1 MIAQAKLAH
10 WNNFVGNL
18 DDRVDLG
25 IVYKEI
31 KKIKQQYC
39 PPDFDLRVGDRVFK
53 TNQAKADAFAEVF
66 ADASSTY
73 HLPAGMQEYRD
84 SYETLN
90 PLQDPAPADL
100 AVNCPFTRA
109 ELETALSSITK
120 LKASEGVDRVSY
132 RMLRELSEPYMEALL
147 ALFRRCWEGGVISD
161 GWKHAIV
168 TPIPK
173 QGKSRKEVG
182 NYRPISLTSH
192 IGKIYERIVKQRLN
206 HFCESKGVIPL
217 CQAGFRTG
225 RGVSDHLVRLGAH
238 VRRARLRRRAL
249 YSCFFDVRRA
259 YDTVWHGRLLRKIKE
274 VGLSGQMYNFVKA
287 FLSKRT
293 FQVRWKGTL
302 SNSQRL
308 DMGVPQGS
316 VIAPLL
322 FSIMLYDI
330 NKIQKHDA
338 IITLYADDLAI
349 WKESKCRK
357 FTNITKTNSRLR
369 QIQKQFQEI
378 INTVNQYMFQN
389 GFSLSVEKTVFVIFG
404 PWHPVSPEFSIIING
419 QRLYAAKQVKYLG
432 VTFQWSGSV
441 SKHVHSNIQSALR
454 ATNLVKLLSRMPW
467 ANQPKTMITLVKSLV
482 RSRLYYGL
490 EACYDM
496 PPSLITAIER
506 AECRAIK
513 LALGLPRATP
523 RYLAYREAGMLPA
536 KLYLQ
541 FICAKYQFR
550 SQTTDNSTGV
560 EVLGDFGGPATARF
574 CVPFRDFTQDLVR
587 AAGVEGQRA
596 ARRPIHPYPPWV
608 VEGARVEL
616 EVAGLRK
623 SDNPLILQ
631 TAARELIN
639 NQYNHCICVYTDGS
653 MMTEGVGAAFVV
665 PQLSNLTRKYQLP
678 HVSIFTAELVA
689 ILMALN
695 FFNDL
700 YQPPMAVSVFSDSLS
715 ALQAIKHNSQSSRED
730 VVKEI
735 VVVCHQLITRGTD
748 IVLQWVPSHVGVP
761 GNESADRA
769 AKQAAR
775 GLGATALHLTLSFTD
790 IKTLLTR
797 AVWKL
802 CGEEFAAKAR
812 DSGYTNDLSPP
823 TRHGVR
829 FPPLSVHLS
838 IIMYR
843 LRCDVWRTIFVPKLC
858 LCGQMVSPYHAIFK
872 CPALVGHFKPIIDKL
887 RLLNLPPDLSSLCRF
902 RDDAGWGL
910 AVDTAKLIFTSGVAA
925 HI

>member
-1 MIAQAKLAH
+1 MTKAKIQCKRIIAQAKLAH

-25 IVYKEI
+25 NVYKEI

-39 PPDFDLRVGDRVFK
+39 PPDFDLRAGDRVIK
-53 TNQAKADAFAEVF
+53 TNQAKADAFAEVLG
-66 ADASSTY
+66 DASSTCQ
-73 HLPAGMQEYRD
+73 LPAGMQEYRD
-84 SYETLN
+84 SYKTLN
-90 PLQDPAPADL
+90 LLQDPAPADL
-100 AVNCPFTRA
+100 AVNCPLTRA

-120 LKASEGVDRVSY
+120 LKVSEGVGRVSY
-132 RMLRELSEPYMEALL
+132 RMLRELPEPYMEALM
-147 ALFRRCWEGGVISD
+147 ALFRRCWEGGVIPD

-192 IGKIYERIVKQRLN
+192 IGQIYERIVKQRLN
-206 HFCESKGVIPL
+206 HFCERKGVIPL

-225 RGVSDHLVRLGAH
+225 HGVSDHLVRLGAR

-259 YDTVWHGRLLRKIKE
+259 YDTVWHGRLLRKVKE

-287 FLSKRT
+287 FLSNRT

-349 WKESKCRK
+349 WKESRCRK
-357 FTNITKTNSRLR
+357 FTNITKTNSCLR

-496 PPSLITAIER
+496 PTSLITAIEQ
-506 AECRAIK
+506 AECRPIK

-587 AAGVEGQRA
+587 AAGVEGQGA
-596 ARRPIHPYPPWV
+596 ARRPVHPYPPWV

-616 EVAGLRK
+616 EVAGA
-623 SDNPLILQ
+623 P
-631 TAARELIN
+631 E
-639 NQYNHCICVYTDGS
+639 
-653 MMTEGVGAAFVV
+653 
-665 PQLSNLTRKYQLP
+665 
-678 HVSIFTAELVA
+678 
-689 ILMALN
+689 
-695 FFNDL
+695 
-700 YQPPMAVSVFSDSLS
+700 
-715 ALQAIKHNSQSSRED
+715 
-730 VVKEI
+730 
-735 VVVCHQLITRGTD
+735 
-748 IVLQWVPSHVGVP
+748 
-761 GNESADRA
+761 
-769 AKQAAR
+769 
-775 GLGATALHLTLSFTD
+775 
-790 IKTLLTR
+790 
-797 AVWKL
+797 
-802 CGEEFAAKAR
+802 
-812 DSGYTNDLSPP
+812 
-823 TRHGVR
+823 VR
-829 FPPLSVHLS
+829 
-838 IIMYR
+838 
-843 LRCDVWRTIFVPKLC
+843 
-858 LCGQMVSPYHAIFK
+858 
-872 CPALVGHFKPIIDKL
+872 
-887 RLLNLPPDLSSLCRF
+887 
-902 RDDAGWGL
+902 
-910 AVDTAKLIFTSGVAA
+910 
-925 HI
+925 

>member
-1 MIAQAKLAH
+1 M
-10 WNNFVGNL
+10 
-18 DDRVDLG
+18 
-25 IVYKEI
+25 
-31 KKIKQQYC
+31 
-39 PPDFDLRVGDRVFK
+39 
-53 TNQAKADAFAEVF
+53 
-66 ADASSTY
+66 
-73 HLPAGMQEYRD
+73 
-84 SYETLN
+84 
-90 PLQDPAPADL
+90 
-100 AVNCPFTRA
+100 
-109 ELETALSSITK
+109 
-120 LKASEGVDRVSY
+120 
-132 RMLRELSEPYMEALL
+132 
-147 ALFRRCWEGGVISD
+147 
-161 GWKHAIV
+161 
-168 TPIPK
+168 
-173 QGKSRKEVG
+173 
-182 NYRPISLTSH
+182 
-192 IGKIYERIVKQRLN
+192 
-206 HFCESKGVIPL
+206 IPL

-293 FQVRWKGTL
+293 FQVRWKGAL
-302 SNSQRL
+302 SYSQRL

-330 NKIQKHDA
+330 NNIQKHDA

-357 FTNITKTNSRLR
+357 FTNITKTNSCLR

-454 ATNLVKLLSRMPW
+454 LSRMPW

-496 PPSLITAIER
+496 PPSLITAIEQ

-541 FICAKYQFR
+541 FICSKYQFR

-596 ARRPIHPYPPWV
+596 ARRPVHPYPPWV

-631 TAARELIN
+631 PAARELIN
-639 NQYNHCICVYTDGS
+639 NQYNHCICLYTDGS
-653 MMTEGVGAAFVV
+653 MTTEGVGAAFVV
-665 PQLSNLTRKYQLP
+665 PQLSNLTRK
-678 HVSIFTAELVA
+678 
-689 ILMALN
+689 
-695 FFNDL
+695 
-700 YQPPMAVSVFSDSLS
+700 
-715 ALQAIKHNSQSSRED
+715 
-730 VVKEI
+730 
-735 VVVCHQLITRGTD
+735 
-748 IVLQWVPSHVGVP
+748 
-761 GNESADRA
+761 
-769 AKQAAR
+769 
-775 GLGATALHLTLSFTD
+775 
-790 IKTLLTR
+790 
-797 AVWKL
+797 
-802 CGEEFAAKAR
+802 
-812 DSGYTNDLSPP
+812 
-823 TRHGVR
+823 
-829 FPPLSVHLS
+829 
-838 IIMYR
+838 
-843 LRCDVWRTIFVPKLC
+843 
-858 LCGQMVSPYHAIFK
+858 
-872 CPALVGHFKPIIDKL
+872 
-887 RLLNLPPDLSSLCRF
+887 
-902 RDDAGWGL
+902 
-910 AVDTAKLIFTSGVAA
+910 
-925 HI
+925 